1 MSRKFLDEPSGKN
14 LSPKLALG
22 RRGVLNG
29 DSERKALYQR
39 Q

>member
-1 MSRKFLDEPSGKN
+1 MNREFLEGASGKN
-14 LSPKLALG
+14 LFPKLALG

-29 DSERKALYQR
+29 DSERKALYRR